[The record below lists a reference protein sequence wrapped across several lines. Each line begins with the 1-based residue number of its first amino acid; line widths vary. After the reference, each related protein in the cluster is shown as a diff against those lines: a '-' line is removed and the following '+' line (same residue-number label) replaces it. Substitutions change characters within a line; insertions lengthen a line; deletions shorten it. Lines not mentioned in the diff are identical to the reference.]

1 VTLLERD
8 RWAALE
14 PLLDEAL
21 DLPGSEQGP
30 WLDRLRAAQPELAHE
45 LERLLRQ
52 DGAADQAGF
61 LAGSPD
67 TGLVGVV
74 LGAYRLDRA
83 LGYGGMGSVWLGHRR
98 DGPADQ
104 AAAIKILNLELVSQP
119 GRVRFRREGAML
131 ARLSH
136 PGIARLLDAGVGA
149 SGQPY
154 LVLEY
159 VDGMPIDQFAE
170 ASALG
175 QTDRLRLF
183 LQVLAAVGHAHA
195 HLIVHR
201 DLKPS
206 NILVT
211 AAGTVKLLD
220 FGIAKLLDGELA
232 GTATTLTLDGGQ
244 VLTLRY
250 AAPEQLRGEP
260 LTTATD
266 VYALGVLLYL
276 LLSGRYP
283 TAGNEESPATVVAG
297 TLEAEPAPLGL
308 GDLDLVLDRA
318 LRKNP
323 AERYPGADAMADDIE
338 RVLQGTPVRARPA
351 SVAARLKGLLRR
363 DRG

>member
-1 VTLLERD
+1 MTLLERD

-159 VDGMPIDQFAE
+159 VDGIPIDQFAE

-206 NILVT
+206 NILVSPDGEPHIIDFGLAHLGFIPPEPSRDHGSPKPVSFAPPT
-211 AAGTVKLLD
+211 ITGYFIGSLPWASPEQAAG
-220 FGIAKLLDGELA
+220 ES
-232 GTATTLTLDGGQ
+232 ATID
-244 VLTLRY
+244 LR
-250 AAPEQLRGEP
+250 
-260 LTTATD
+260 TD
-266 VYALGVLLYL
+266 VYSLGVVLFQALT
-276 LLSGRYP
+276 GRFPYRVEGGP
-283 TAGNEESPATVVAG
+283 RE
-297 TLEAEPAPLGL
+297 
-308 GDLDLVLDRA
+308 VLD
-318 LRKNP
+318 N
-323 AERYPGADAMADDIE
+323 
-338 RVLQGTPVRARPA
+338 
-351 SVAARLKGLLRR
+351 
-363 DRG
+363 